1 MDKIIGMGNA
11 LVDVLVRIDDDSLL
25 EKLHLPKGS
34 MQLIQEDTLSE
45 IRKYT
50 SGMKIHRSTG
60 GSAGNTVC
68 ALAALGANPGFI
80 GKIGQDETGAFFGD
94 TLRQRGV
101 NALLATCDLP
111 SGIASTFISTDG
123 ERTFGTYLGAAAT
136 LRAEDLSRKMFAGYN
151 YLYIEGY
158 LLQDHGLMLRAVQLA
173 KEEGLQVCLDMASYN
188 VVEAERDF
196 FDQLIVKYV
205 DIVFANESEALAYT
219 GKAPHEALEEIAS
232 KCSIA
237 VVKTGKEGSLVKKG
251 TEVIQLLSCPV
262 DNVLDTTGA
271 GDFYAAGFMYGL
283 TCGYSLEKCVQIST
297 ILATA
302 VIQEV
307 GTTLPAKKWDEI
319 KLNID
324 AVLQGERE

>member
-80 GKIGQDETGAFFGD
+80 GKVGQDETGAFFGD

-158 LLQDHGLMLRAVQLA
+158 LLQDHDLMLRAVQLA

-219 GKAPHEALEEIAS
+219 GKTPHEALEEIAS

-271 GDFYAAGFMYGL
+271 GDFYAAGFIYGL

-319 KLNID
+319 KLNIESL
-324 AVLQGERE
+324 LQV

>member
-80 GKIGQDETGAFFGD
+80 GKVGQDETGAFFGD

-123 ERTFGTYLGAAAT
+123 ERTFGTYLGAATT

-158 LLQDHGLMLRAVQLA
+158 LLQDHDLMLRAVQLA

-219 GKAPHEALEEIAS
+219 GKTPHEALEEIAS

-271 GDFYAAGFMYGL
+271 GDFYAAGFMCGL

-319 KLNID
+319 KLNIESL
-324 AVLQGERE
+324 LQV

>member
-34 MQLIQEDTLSE
+34 MQLIQEDTVSE
-45 IRKYT
+45 IGKYT

-158 LLQDHGLMLRAVQLA
+158 LLQDHDLMLRAVQLA

-319 KLNID
+319 KLNIESL
-324 AVLQGERE
+324 LQV

>member
-80 GKIGQDETGAFFGD
+80 GKVGQDETGTFFGD

-158 LLQDHGLMLRAVQLA
+158 LLQDHDLMLRAVQLA

-307 GTTLPAKKWDEI
+307 GTTLLAKKWDEI
-319 KLNID
+319 KLNIESL
-324 AVLQGERE
+324 LQV

>member
-68 ALAALGANPGFI
+68 ALAALRANPGFI
-80 GKIGQDETGAFFGD
+80 GKVGQDETGAFFGD

-158 LLQDHGLMLRAVQLA
+158 LLQDHDLMLRAVQLA

-283 TCGYSLEKCVQIST
+283 ACGYSLEKCVQIST

-319 KLNID
+319 KLNIESL
-324 AVLQGERE
+324 LQV

>member
-80 GKIGQDETGAFFGD
+80 GKVGQDETGTFFGD

-101 NALLATCDLP
+101 NALLTTCDLP

-158 LLQDHGLMLRAVQLA
+158 LLQDHDLMLRAVQLA

-237 VVKTGKEGSLVKKG
+237 VVKIGKEGSLVKKG
-251 TEVIQLLSCPV
+251 TEVIQLLSCPI

-302 VIQEV
+302 FTQEV

-319 KLNID
+319 KLNIESL
-324 AVLQGERE
+324 LQV

>member
-123 ERTFGTYLGAAAT
+123 ERTFGTYFGAAAT

-158 LLQDHGLMLRAVQLA
+158 LLQDHDLMLRAVQLA

-319 KLNID
+319 KLNIESL
-324 AVLQGERE
+324 LQV

>member
-80 GKIGQDETGAFFGD
+80 GKVGQDETGAFFGD

-123 ERTFGTYLGAAAT
+123 KRTFGTYLGAAAT

-158 LLQDHGLMLRAVQLA
+158 LLQDHDLMLRAVQLA

-219 GKAPHEALEEIAS
+219 GKTPHEALEEIAS

-319 KLNID
+319 KLNIESL
-324 AVLQGERE
+324 LQV

>member
-25 EKLHLPKGS
+25 GKLHLPKGS

-60 GSAGNTVC
+60 GSAGNTVW

-80 GKIGQDETGAFFGD
+80 GKVGQDETGAFFGD

-158 LLQDHGLMLRAVQLA
+158 LLQDHDLMLRAVQLA

-319 KLNID
+319 KLNIESL
-324 AVLQGERE
+324 LQV

>member
-80 GKIGQDETGAFFGD
+80 GKVGQDETGAFFGD

-136 LRAEDLSRKMFAGYN
+136 LRAEDLSRKMFTGYN

-158 LLQDHGLMLRAVQLA
+158 LLQDHDLMLRAVQLA

-219 GKAPHEALEEIAS
+219 GKAPHEALEEISS

-319 KLNID
+319 KLNIESL
-324 AVLQGERE
+324 LQV

>member
-11 LVDVLVRIDDDSLL
+11 LVDVLIRIDDDSLL

-80 GKIGQDETGAFFGD
+80 GKVGQDETGAFFGD

-136 LRAEDLSRKMFAGYN
+136 LKAEDLSRKMFAGYN

-158 LLQDHGLMLRAVQLA
+158 LLQDHDLMLRAVQLA

-251 TEVIQLLSCPV
+251 TEVIQLLSCPI

-319 KLNID
+319 KLNIESL
-324 AVLQGERE
+324 LQV

>member
-11 LVDVLVRIDDDSLL
+11 LVDVLVKIDDDSLL
-25 EKLHLPKGS
+25 GKLHLPKGS
-34 MQLIQEDTLSE
+34 MQLIQEATLSE

-68 ALAALGANPGFI
+68 ALAANPGFI
-80 GKIGQDETGAFFGD
+80 GKVGQDETGAFFGD
-94 TLRQRGV
+94 TLRQCGV

-158 LLQDHGLMLRAVQLA
+158 LLQDHDLMLRAVQLA

-319 KLNID
+319 KLNIESL
-324 AVLQGERE
+324 LQV

>member
-101 NALLATCDLP
+101 NALLTTCDLP

-158 LLQDHGLMLRAVQLA
+158 LLQDHDLMLRAVQLA

-319 KLNID
+319 KLNIESL
-324 AVLQGERE
+324 LQV

>member
-11 LVDVLVRIDDDSLL
+11 LADVLVRIDDDSLL

-80 GKIGQDETGAFFGD
+80 GKVGQDETGTFFGD

-158 LLQDHGLMLRAVQLA
+158 LLQDHDLMLRAVQLA

-251 TEVIQLLSCPV
+251 TEVIQLLSCPI

-319 KLNID
+319 KLNIESL
-324 AVLQGERE
+324 LQV

>member
-1 MDKIIGMGNA
+1 M
-11 LVDVLVRIDDDSLL
+11 
-25 EKLHLPKGS
+25 
-34 MQLIQEDTLSE
+34 
-45 IRKYT
+45 
-50 SGMKIHRSTG
+50 
-60 GSAGNTVC
+60 
-68 ALAALGANPGFI
+68 
-80 GKIGQDETGAFFGD
+80 
-94 TLRQRGV
+94 
-101 NALLATCDLP
+101 
-111 SGIASTFISTDG
+111 
-123 ERTFGTYLGAAAT
+123 FGTYLGAAAT

-158 LLQDHGLMLRAVQLA
+158 LLQDHDLMLRAVQLA

-251 TEVIQLLSCPV
+251 AEVIQLLSCPV

-319 KLNID
+319 KLNIESL
-324 AVLQGERE
+324 LQV

>member
-11 LVDVLVRIDDDSLL
+11 LVDVLVRINDDSLL

-80 GKIGQDETGAFFGD
+80 GKVGQDETGAFFGD

-158 LLQDHGLMLRAVQLA
+158 LLQDHDLMLRAVQLA

-319 KLNID
+319 KLNIESL
-324 AVLQGERE
+324 LQV

>member
-25 EKLHLPKGS
+25 GKLHLPKGS

-80 GKIGQDETGAFFGD
+80 GKVGQDETGTFFGD

-158 LLQDHGLMLRAVQLA
+158 LLQDHDLMLRAVQLA

-319 KLNID
+319 KLNIESL
-324 AVLQGERE
+324 LQV

>member
-45 IRKYT
+45 IRKYA

-80 GKIGQDETGAFFGD
+80 GKVGQDETGTFFGD

-158 LLQDHGLMLRAVQLA
+158 LLQDHDLMLRAVQLA

-319 KLNID
+319 KLNIESL
-324 AVLQGERE
+324 LQV

>member
-80 GKIGQDETGAFFGD
+80 GKVGQDETGAFFGD

-158 LLQDHGLMLRAVQLA
+158 LLQDHDLMLRAVQLA

-251 TEVIQLLSCPV
+251 KEVIQLLSCPV

-319 KLNID
+319 KLNIESL
-324 AVLQGERE
+324 LQV

>member
-68 ALAALGANPGFI
+68 ALAALGTNPGFI
-80 GKIGQDETGAFFGD
+80 GKVGQDETGAFFVD

-158 LLQDHGLMLRAVQLA
+158 LLQDHDLMLRAVQLA

-319 KLNID
+319 KLNIESL
-324 AVLQGERE
+324 LQV

>member
-80 GKIGQDETGAFFGD
+80 GKVGQDETGAFFGD

-158 LLQDHGLMLRAVQLA
+158 LLQDHDLMLRAVQLA

-219 GKAPHEALEEIAS
+219 GKTPHEALEEIAS

-297 ILATA
+297 ILATV

-319 KLNID
+319 KLNIESL
-324 AVLQGERE
+324 LQV

>member
-80 GKIGQDETGAFFGD
+80 GKVGQDETGAFFGD

-319 KLNID
+319 KLNIESL
-324 AVLQGERE
+324 LQV

>member
-68 ALAALGANPGFI
+68 ARAALGANPGFI
-80 GKIGQDETGAFFGD
+80 GKVGQDETGAFFGD

-158 LLQDHGLMLRAVQLA
+158 LLQDHDLMLRAVQLA

-319 KLNID
+319 KLNIESL
-324 AVLQGERE
+324 LQV

>member
-11 LVDVLVRIDDDSLL
+11 LVDVLVKIDDDSLL
-25 EKLHLPKGS
+25 GKLHLPKGS
-34 MQLIQEDTLSE
+34 MQLIQEATLSE

-158 LLQDHGLMLRAVQLA
+158 LLQDHDLMLRAVQLA

-251 TEVIQLLSCPV
+251 TEVIQLLSCPI

-319 KLNID
+319 KLNIESL
-324 AVLQGERE
+324 LQV

>member
-80 GKIGQDETGAFFGD
+80 GKVGQDETGTFFGD

-101 NALLATCDLP
+101 NALLTTCDLP

-158 LLQDHGLMLRAVQLA
+158 LLQDHDLMQRAVQLA

-251 TEVIQLLSCPV
+251 TEVIQLLSCPI

-319 KLNID
+319 KLNIESL
-324 AVLQGERE
+324 LQV